1 MGVTQI
7 VRIEYALD
15 GRDGEGVRINTD
27 FNDNAGGV
35 HTSDREV
42 NIKIPLNRLM
52 QEDKLDRKQRDPMLA
67 TMTEEIAD
75 AVLLDNYVQSLAIS
89 LFERDAV
96 NHIGEHDDVMRTLER
111 NNPLNRPVKYQNGRT
126 SGTAK
131 EGQNETEP

>member
-27 FNDNAGGV
+27 FIDNAGGV

-89 LFERDAV
+89 LLERDAV
-96 NHIGEHDDVMRTLER
+96 DRKSV
-111 NNPLNRPVKYQNGRT
+111 
-126 SGTAK
+126 A
-131 EGQNETEP
+131 

>member
-75 AVLLDNYVQSLAIS
+75 AVLRDNYVQSLVIS
-89 LFERDAV
+89 LIERDAV
-96 NHIGEHDDVMRTLER
+96 DQLGETAAVRGTLER
-111 NNPLNRPVKYQNGRT
+111 GNQQIGRT
-126 SGTAK
+126 QSRAR
-131 EGQNETEP
+131 EWQYV